1 MKTKTIQYNIVKIH
15 IDQLIES
22 DCNLSMDYSD
32 YRHLFVEQQNNAV
45 LQFIMNYRRLNN
57 QKTDCQNRKTTYH
70 LSKRYK
76 HFPLINYISLK
87 VKKKKRIIP
96 YIDDMIF
103 VEAPKNKKK
112 DKHLEHIIRN
122 GFIFN
127 NKKYVRYSIGSDGV
141 TNFVVEDISA
151 DLIEA
156 SQLGVTPDTVV
167 TSKYEAQRNLLFT
180 SCTFVQGRPPYIVI
194 VDEFKKTLKDQYIRY
209 AKLTP
214 MTGIDKKTGE
224 EYSFTDKKIEEG
236 YHDVEISPF
245 DGFGVHK
252 PHVTKIFN
260 EAIDGNSRAFQIRK
274 PFTKGV
280 SVEAPIEEYYAER
293 GVTHIIDVFGK
304 SHRVEDIDCIWNVS
318 MWKAYGLFNKTF
330 PNTMGNTPWD
340 EYMKRTEK
348 YGLNQIGISKYSH
361 DKSKSPLKTRM
372 NFQYLQCLNLD
383 NPKYVESFN
392 NKDKEYNVLDK
403 ENDGKIVKLARRTT
417 DIFEKIIHGD
427 LFYTLKLLGIG
438 DTQGYTSTSNYI
450 NAILTNPIMIHDPSV
465 KSSIRRLLE
474 KQIKEAKQGK
484 IYVDGFYHTGV
495 GDIIGYLEYAAGL
508 PVVGCLKAGEVFV
521 KTLPVGDVVSFRS
534 PQIDVSE
541 VNKVRIVE
549 NDVTRKYFDYFTNQ
563 DIVMFNMYDL
573 SLPQQGGADLDGD
586 IFFLC
591 NNKEIIDSVIQR
603 PIVIDIEDK
612 VAAKSVKYNIDAI
625 VKFELNSRD
634 SRIGEITNVA
644 TSLINQRPV
653 NGTDEIDNQY
663 IPLLRIYQG
672 KEIDYRKTG
681 LRWSIPKWMKNKA
694 KKLPHFLIYKYPKE
708 REKYEKIQKKN
719 KEYEKR
725 GIDKKIPYNVFE
737 SPSAMNELCRYV
749 DRWHWEKGM
758 WKNINV
764 VNNGHLLIDKKIEPS
779 LTDKQLMEKI
789 KIVISNF
796 NAKYKLLFNQDE
808 RDKALNNIFTE
819 YEELL
824 NSIHS
829 NKKELANYVIKIS
842 YANLSSDKVLCWSLF
857 GGEMLSN
864 LQQNTDSKYRYRIE
878 ECSKETEGAKEYL
891 GRYYAFKEEVKEKC
905 N

>member
-1 MKTKTIQYNIVKIH
+1 MKTKTIQYNIVKIN

-22 DCNLSMDYSD
+22 DYNLSMDYSD

-57 QKTDCQNRKTTYH
+57 QETDCQNKKTTYR
-70 LSKRYK
+70 LSKRYN

-127 NKKYVRYSIGSDGV
+127 DKKYVRYSIGSDGV
-141 TNFVVEDISA
+141 TNFVVEDISEV
-151 DLIEA
+151 LIEA

-180 SCTFVQGRPPYIVI
+180 SCTFVEGRPPYIVI
-194 VDEFKKTLKDQYIRY
+194 IDEYKKTLKDQYIRY

-214 MTGIDKKTGE
+214 MTGVDKKTGK

-252 PHVTKIFN
+252 PHVSKMF
-260 EAIDGNSRAFQIRK
+260 DVVLGQIRK
-274 PFTKGV
+274 PFMKGV

-293 GVTHIIDVFGK
+293 SVTHIVDVFGK

-318 MWKAYGLFNKTF
+318 MWKAYGLFKKTF
-330 PNTMGNTPWD
+330 PNTAEKTPWD
-340 EYMKRTEK
+340 EYVKRTEK
-348 YGLNQIGISKYSH
+348 YGLEQIGISKYSH

-372 NFQYLQCLNLD
+372 NFQYLQCLDLD
-383 NPKYVESFN
+383 NPKYIESFN
-392 NKDKEYNVLDK
+392 NKDKEYDILDIK
-403 ENDGKIVKLARRTT
+403 NDGKMVKLARYTT
-417 DIFEKIIHGD
+417 DIFEKIINGD

-450 NAILTNPIMIHDPSV
+450 NAILTNPIMINDPSV
-465 KSSIRRLLE
+465 KSSIRRLLD

-484 IYVDGFYHTGV
+484 IYVDGFYHTGI

-508 PVVGCLKAGEVFV
+508 PVVGCLKAGEIFV
-521 KTLPVGDVVSFRS
+521 KTLPVGEVVSFRS
-534 PQIDVSE
+534 PLMDVSE
-541 VNKVRIVE
+541 VNKVNIVE
-549 NDVTRKYFDYFTNQ
+549 NEITKKYFDYFTNQ

-586 IFFLC
+586 GFYLC
-591 NNKEIIDSVIQR
+591 NDMSIIDSVIQR
-603 PIVIDIEDK
+603 PIVIDVEDK
-612 VAAKSVKYNIDAI
+612 ATSKSLKYNIDAI

-634 SRIGEITNVA
+634 SRIGEITNTA
-644 TSLINQRPV
+644 TSLINQRSE
-653 NGTDEIDNQY
+653 DEKTISFNKDS
-663 IPLLRIYQG
+663 IAFLRLAQG

-681 LRWSIPKWMKNKA
+681 LRWSIPKIMRNKA

-708 REKYEKIQKKN
+708 KEMYEKIKKKN

-725 GIDKKIPYNVFE
+725 GIDKKIPYNVFD

-796 NAKYKLLFNQDE
+796 NAEFKQLINQGK
-808 RDKALNNIFTE
+808 RGKALNNIFTE

-824 NSIHS
+824 YSIHN

-842 YANLSSDKVLCWSLF
+842 YTNISSDKVLCWSLF
-857 GGEMLSN
+857 GEEMLSN
-864 LQQNTDSKYRYRIE
+864 LQQNSDSKYRYQIE

-891 GRYYAFKEEVKEKC
+891 GRYYTFKETVKEKC

>member
-1 MKTKTIQYNIVKIH
+1 MKTKTIPYNIVKIH

-22 DCNLSMDYSD
+22 DYNLSIDYSE

-57 QKTDCQNRKTTYH
+57 QKTDCQNRKATYH

-76 HFPLINYISLK
+76 HFPLINYIDLK

-127 NKKYVRYSIGSDGV
+127 NKKYVRYSIGSEGV

-156 SQLGVTPDTVV
+156 SQLGVKPDTVV

-180 SCTFVQGRPPYIVI
+180 SCTFVKGRPPYIVI
-194 VDEFKKTLKDQYIRY
+194 IDEYKKTLKDQYIRY

-214 MTGIDKKTGE
+214 MTGIDKETGK
-224 EYSFTDKKIEEG
+224 EYNFTDKKIEEG

-252 PHVTKIFN
+252 PHVF
-260 EAIDGNSRAFQIRK
+260 DVVLGQIRR
-274 PFTKGV
+274 PFMKGV
-280 SVEAPIEEYYAER
+280 SVEAPIEEFYAER

-304 SHRVEDIDCIWNVS
+304 SHSVEDIDCIWNVS
-318 MWKAYGLFNKTF
+318 MWKAYGLFKNTF
-330 PNTMGNTPWD
+330 PIELGKTPWD
-340 EYMKRTEK
+340 EYLERIHK
-348 YGLNQIGISKYSH
+348 YGLEQIGISKYSH

-372 NFQYLQCLNLD
+372 NFQYLQCLDLD
-383 NPKYVESFN
+383 NPKYIESFN
-392 NKDKEYNVLDK
+392 NKDKEYDILDIK
-403 ENDGKIVKLARRTT
+403 NDGKMVKLARYTT
-417 DIFEKIIHGD
+417 DIFEKIINGD

-450 NAILTNPIMIHDPSV
+450 NAILTNPIMVNDPSV

-521 KTLPVGDVVSFRS
+521 KTLPVGEVVSFRS
-534 PQIDVSE
+534 PLMDVSE
-541 VNKVRIVE
+541 VNKVNIVE
-549 NDVTRKYFDYFTNQ
+549 NDITKKYFDYFTNQ
-563 DIVMFNMYDL
+563 DVVMFNMYDL

-586 IFFLC
+586 GFYLC
-591 NNKEIIDSVIQR
+591 NNKVIIDSVIER
-603 PIVIDIEDK
+603 PIVIDVEDK
-612 VAAKSVKYNIDAI
+612 ATAKSLKYNIDAI

-634 SRIGEITNVA
+634 SRIGEITNTA
-644 TSLINQRPV
+644 TSLINQRSE
-653 NGTDEIDNQY
+653 DEKTISFNKDS
-663 IPLLRIYQG
+663 IAFLRLAQG

-681 LRWSIPKWMKNKA
+681 LRWSIPKWMKIKA
-694 KKLPHFLIYKYPKE
+694 KKLPHFLIYKYPKKKE
-708 REKYEKIQKKN
+708 EYEKIKKKN
-719 KEYEKR
+719 KEFKDK
-725 GIDKKIPYNVFE
+725 GIDKRLPYNVFD

-749 DRWHWEKGM
+749 EKWYWERGI
-758 WKNINV
+758 WKSFDV
-764 VNNGHLLIDKKIEPS
+764 VNNGHLLIDKKIEPN
-779 LTDKQLMEKI
+779 LTDKQLMKEI
-789 KIVISNF
+789 KIIISNF
-796 NAKYKLLFNQDE
+796 NAKYKQLINQGE
-808 RDKALNNIFTE
+808 RGKALNNIFTE

-824 NSIHS
+824 HSIHS
-829 NKKELANYVIKIS
+829 NKKELANYVINIS

-857 GGEMLSN
+857 GNEMLSN
-864 LQQNTDSKYRYRIE
+864 LQHNTDSKYRYQIE
-878 ECSKETEGAKEYL
+878 ECDKETEGAREFL
-891 GRYYAFKEEVKEKC
+891 GRYYTFKETVKEKC